1 MPFMRI
7 RIAFLVILAF
17 AAAALCYGAQEAG
30 RLPELV
36 AQAPPPVPDVYR
48 VNFETSKGSF
58 VIEVIKAWAPLG
70 AERFYRLVQQ
80 KFYDNQRFFRVIRG
94 FMVQLGLS
102 GTPAV
107 AARWS
112 TRPIKD
118 DKVTKSNTR
127 GMVTYAMAGPNTRTT
142 QIFINYA
149 NNSAL
154 DKDGFAPFGHV
165 VGGMEVVDGLYSGYG
180 DGPPEGR
187 GPDQGMIQTQGNS
200 YLESKFPRLD
210 YIKTARIVQG
220 ENK

>member
-1 MPFMRI
+1 MRI
-7 RIAFLVILAF
+7 RIPFLVILAL
-17 AAAALCYGAQEAG
+17 AAAAWCYGAQEA
-30 RLPELV
+30 
-36 AQAPPPVPDVYR
+36 AQAPAPVPDVYR
-48 VNFETSKGSF
+48 VNFETSKGDF
-58 VIEVIKAWAPLG
+58 VIEVTKAWAPLG
-70 AERFYRLVQQ
+70 AERFYRLVQRQ
-80 KFYDNQRFFRVIRG
+80 FYDNQRFFRVIRG
-94 FMVQLGLS
+94 FMVQFGLH

-112 TRPIKD
+112 TRPIED

-149 NNSAL
+149 NNSRL
-154 DKDGFAPFGHV
+154 DRDGFAPFGHV
-165 VGGMEVVDGLYSGYG
+165 IGGMEVVDSLYSGYG
-180 DGPPEGR
+180 ES
-187 GPDQGMIQTQGNS
+187 PDQGMIQTQGNS